1 MADEHDHRPGPMER
15 SAEPPLPPA
24 LPEQPLPA
32 EPAAVE
38 APQVPPVEVPS
49 VAVPPVDV
57 SAAGSWAGD
66 VATAGAP
73 ARAPRSPGLGI
84 VVLVAALVSL
94 VVASFAG
101 LAGAMLGA
109 HVGGPG
115 LPGRSASTVRV
126 IPPETDEPV
135 VAASAA
141 ALPSVVNI
149 EVRQKPGTGDS
160 ELPES
165 HPNVPLV
172 GNGSGV
178 AYKSSEDGGTYV
190 ITNDHV
196 VKDAR
201 RVTIRDVS
209 GKSRDAEVIG
219 TDPESDIAVLLVD
232 AAITTIK
239 TTDSSRLTV
248 GQTVVAIGS
257 PYGLEHSVTSGV
269 VSALGRSLP
278 NFVGAPNNSYP
289 LIDVIQTDAAIN
301 PGNSGGALVDR
312 EGRLVGINTAI
323 YSDTGANGGIG
334 FAVPSNT
341 AIRVADQLISGTKL
355 THPFLGVIGQTV
367 TEELADELDLTVQEG
382 AHVAEVVKGSGAL
395 AAGLKAGDVVT
406 GVDGAPVRTMDDLM
420 LQVRRKQVGDRV
432 TLDVKRG
439 AEALTIVVT
448 VGDKPAEIE
457 SSTDKAPDNN
467 D

>member
-1 MADEHDHRPGPMER
+1 MTEEHEPDTGAADRT
-15 SAEPPLPPA
+15 AEPPLPP
-24 LPEQPLPA
+24 PLPGPQVVA
-32 EPAAVE
+32 EPSARYEPQAGGE
-38 APQVPPVEVPS
+38 PTAP
-49 VAVPPVDV
+49 AVPPID
-57 SAAGSWAGD
+57 APGSD
-66 VATAGAP
+66 AP
-73 ARAPRSPGLGI
+73 VQPSRSPGFGT

-94 VVASFAG
+94 IVASFAG
-101 LAGAMLGA
+101 LAGAMLGV
-109 HVGGPG
+109 HLSDLGPAG
-115 LPGRSASTVRV
+115 RNPGTVRV
-126 IPPETDEPV
+126 IPPKTDEPV

-160 ELPES
+160 ELPKS

-196 VKDAR
+196 VQDAR
-201 RVTIRDVS
+201 KVTVRDIS
-209 GKSRDAEVIG
+209 GKSHSAEVVG
-219 TDPESDIAVLLVD
+219 ADPESDIAVLLVD
-232 AAITTIK
+232 AQLSTIK
-239 TTDSSRLTV
+239 TADSARLTV
-248 GQTVVAIGS
+248 GQTVIAIGS

-278 NFVGAPNNSYP
+278 NFVGAPGDSYP

-334 FAVPSNT
+334 FAVPANT
-341 AIRVADQLISGTKL
+341 AMRVADQLIAGDKL

-367 TEELADELDLTVQEG
+367 TEELADELDLKVREG
-382 AHVAEVVKGSGAL
+382 AHVVEVTKGSGAL
-395 AAGLKAGDVVT
+395 EAGIEAGDVIVA
-406 GVDGAPVRTMDDLM
+406 VDDVPVRTMDDLM
-420 LQVRRKQVGDRV
+420 LQVRRKQVGDKV
-432 TLDVKRG
+432 ALDIRRG
-439 AEALTIVVT
+439 AESLTIDVT

-457 SSTDKAPDNN
+457 PSPEPAPEQNE
-467 D
+467 